1 MKSSN
6 ESEEGDH
13 TEICESQSETEIMMA
28 DFQPKYNLRSKNK
41 PTSTTQPKKILQ
53 RGQAYEPPSDK
64 TPLPN
69 NKTRR
74 VSTQESE
81 VEKVELKH
89 RKPNP

>member
-1 MKSSN
+1 MPN

-13 TEICESQSETEIMMA
+13 TENCESQLETETMIA
-28 DFQPKYNLRSKNK
+28 EFQPSYALRSKNK
-41 PTSTTQPKKILQ
+41 PTSTIQPKKILQ
-53 RGQAYEPPSDK
+53 RGQSYEPPSDE

-81 VEKVELKH
+81 VEKVGTQT
-89 RKPNP
+89 